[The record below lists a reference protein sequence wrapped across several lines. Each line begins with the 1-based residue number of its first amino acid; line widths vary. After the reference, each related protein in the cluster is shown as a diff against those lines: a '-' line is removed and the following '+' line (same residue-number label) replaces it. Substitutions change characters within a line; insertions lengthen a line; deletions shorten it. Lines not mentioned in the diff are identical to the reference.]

1 MDKSKEVR
9 KHKDSPATL
18 AKVYV
23 RSYQEV
29 TGKRADVLLGP
40 KFTLSPIRVPQIK
53 LYL

>member
-23 RSYQEV
+23 RNVQQV
-29 TGKRADVLLGP
+29 TGKKAEVFLGP
-40 KFTLSPIRVPQIK
+40 KFTLSSIRVPQIK
-53 LYL
+53 LYQ